1 MSSIFIQSMME
12 IYSTKLCLV
21 TVTKMWLDSCCSGRD
36 ISNGQVKTDQYL
48 RLLTWRWIELNVTF
62 WSFSAQAWHC
72 VKNQFAQGKWVS
84 VCLSLTC
91 DKWDT
96 TDLILMKLQGVV
108 HHTALAF
115 SKLLCLAQGGGSNY
129 LANILITS
137 HISHTAGGIKWNLEH
152 ISNYPCSTN
161 LSPGPT
167 VCNILDFPLFWVAS
181 KPLCP
186 PGYFFPPN

>member
-1 MSSIFIQSMME
+1 MGQCVSV
-12 IYSTKLCLV
+12 L
-21 TVTKMWLDSCCSGRD
+21 D
-36 ISNGQVKTDQYL
+36 IS
-48 RLLTWRWIELNVTF
+48 
-62 WSFSAQAWHC
+62 
-72 VKNQFAQGKWVS
+72 
-84 VCLSLTC
+84 
-91 DKWDT
+91 DKRDT

-161 LSPGPT
+161 LSLGPT
-167 VCNILDFPLFWVAS
+167 VCNILDFPLFLSWFKTTWPPRLFLCFFFQISLLITAGVSAS
-181 KPLCP
+181 LVPSFKYRTCK
-186 PGYFFPPN
+186 NENSRKQCK